1 MGITWVQV
9 VQIFISL
16 SILIVLH
23 ELGHFLAARMFKVRI
38 EKFYLFFDFL
48 FPLATVFNF
57 AIFKKKVGDTEYGL
71 GWFPLGGYVKIAGMV
86 DESMDKEQ
94 MALPPQPWEY
104 RSKPAWQRLII
115 IMGGILVNFFLA
127 MFLYI
132 IMMGVWGEEYLPTEN
147 AKYGISCDSSVMKLG
162 LKNGDKITSVNGKKV
177 ENFSKISAEI
187 LLSSPAVLDIDRN
200 GQQLQVTVPD
210 SFVRDALAQRK
221 RGFIW
226 PRSPFLIGKIR
237 KPEAEKAGLK
247 PKDQI
252 IGINDSSVLFVDQFI
267 PIVQKNAGKPVTIK
281 VLRDQKDTL
290 SFAMTVP
297 ADSLI
302 GLELSSD
309 LGQFLT
315 LRKVDYNLFE
325 AIPAG
330 INKTFSVLGSYIN
343 QFKLFSPKYGGAK
356 QIGGF
361 GTMAS
366 IFPEKF
372 TMEGFVAITA
382 FISLILAFMNFLPIP
397 MLDGGYVVFIL
408 YEMVTGKQPSDR
420 FMEITNYIG
429 MVFLLGL
436 MLYANGMDIYRGIVG
451 R

>member
-9 VQIFISL
+9 LQIFISL

-23 ELGHFLAARMFKVRI
+23 EFGHFAAARLFKTRV

-57 AIFKKKVGDTEYGL
+57 ALFKKKIGDTEYGL

-94 MALPPQPWEY
+94 MKLPPQPWEY
-104 RSKPAWQRLII
+104 RAKPAWQRLII

-132 IMMGVWGEEYLPTEN
+132 ILMGVWGEEYLPTEN
-147 AKYGISCDSSVMKLG
+147 AKYGISCEPSAKAIG
-162 LKNGDKITSVNGKKV
+162 LRNGDKILMVNGKKV
-177 ENFSKISAEI
+177 ENFNKISAEI
-187 LLSSPAVLDIDRN
+187 LLSSPALLDIDRN
-200 GQQLQVTVPD
+200 GDKIQITVPD
-210 SFVRDALAQRK
+210 SFVRDILDQRVK
-221 RGFIW
+221 GFIS
-226 PRSPFLIGKIR
+226 PRAPFFIGKIR
-237 KPEAEKAGLK
+237 KVEAEKAGLK
-247 PKDQI
+247 PDDQI
-252 IGINDSSVLFVDQFI
+252 IGINDSSLLFVDEFI
-267 PIVQKNAGKPVTIK
+267 PVVQKNAGKKITIT
-281 VLRDQKDTL
+281 VLRNKKDTVVCAL
-290 SFAMTVP
+290 AVP

-302 GLELSSD
+302 GLELNA
-309 LGQFLT
+309 GIKEFLT
-315 LRKVDYNLFE
+315 LKKIEYSFFE

-330 INKTFSVLGSYIN
+330 INKTFSLLGSYVS

-361 GTMAS
+361 ATMAT
-366 IFPEKF
+366 IFPKSF
-372 TMEGFVAITA
+372 SFEGFIAITA

-408 YEMVTGKQPSDR
+408 YEMITKKQPSDR

-429 MVFLLGL
+429 MIFLFGL
-436 MLYANGMDIYRGIVG
+436 MLYANGMDIYRGIFQ
-451 R
+451 

>member
-23 ELGHFLAARMFKVRI
+23 EFGHFAAARIFKTRV

-57 AIFKKKVGDTEYGL
+57 ALFKKKIGDTEYGL

-94 MALPPQPWEY
+94 MKLPPQPWEY
-104 RSKPAWQRLII
+104 RAKPAWQRLII

-132 IMMGVWGEEYLPTEN
+132 VLMGVWGEEYLPTEN
-147 AKYGISCDSSVMKLG
+147 ATYGISIDSSLYKVG
-162 LKNGDKITSVNGKKV
+162 LRNGDKIKLVNGKKV
-177 ENFSKISAEI
+177 ENFSKISVEI

-200 GQQLQVTVPD
+200 GQAMQITVPD
-210 SFVRDALAQRK
+210 SFVRDAISQRAK
-221 RGFIW
+221 GIISVRA
-226 PRSPFLIGKIR
+226 PFFIGKIR
-237 KPEAEKAGLK
+237 KPETEKAGLK
-247 PKDQI
+247 PGDQV
-252 IGINDSSVLFVDQFI
+252 IGVNDSSILFVDQFV
-267 PIVQKNAGKPVTIK
+267 PLVQKNAGKQITIK
-281 VLRDQKDTL
+281 VLRDKKDTL
-290 SFAMTVP
+290 AYAVTVP
-297 ADSLI
+297 ADSLL
-302 GLELSSD
+302 GLELNS
-309 LGQFLT
+309 GVKEFLT
-315 LRKVDYNLFE
+315 LKKIDYSFWE
-325 AIPAG
+325 AFPAG
-330 INKTFSVLGSYIN
+330 INKTFSLLGSYIT

-361 GTMAS
+361 GTMAK
-366 IFPEKF
+366 IFPENF
-372 TMEGFVAITA
+372 TLEGFITITA

-408 YEMVTGKQPSDR
+408 YEMITGKQPSDR
-420 FMEITNYIG
+420 FMEVTNYIG
-429 MVFLLGL
+429 MIFLFGL
-436 MLYANGMDIYRGIVG
+436 MLYANGMDVYRGIFE
-451 R
+451 